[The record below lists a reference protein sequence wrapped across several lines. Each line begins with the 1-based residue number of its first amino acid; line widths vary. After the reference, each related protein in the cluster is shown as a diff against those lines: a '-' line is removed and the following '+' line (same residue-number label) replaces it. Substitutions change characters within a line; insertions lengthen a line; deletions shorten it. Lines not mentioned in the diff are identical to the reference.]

1 MAPISSEERTEPLPP
16 LLKQLG
22 RGIRQALAQPDNQ
35 ELPAEMKQLLA
46 KLDNM
51 LADKETV
58 SASERS
64 GKASLRNPMQPPLV
78 VLHPD
83 CRRR

>member
-22 RGIRQALAQPDNQ
+22 RGIREASAQPDNR
-35 ELPAEMKQLLA
+35 ELPADMKELLA
-46 KLDNM
+46 KLGNM

-64 GKASLRNPMQPPLV
+64 GKAS
-78 VLHPD
+78 
-83 CRRR
+83 

>member
-1 MAPISSEERTEPLPP
+1 MAPKSIEKTIQPLP
-16 LLKQLG
+16 LFKQLG
-22 RGIRQALAQPDNQ
+22 RGIREALAQPDNQ
-35 ELPAEMKQLLA
+35 ELPAEMKELLA

-64 GKASLRNPMQPPLV
+64 GKAS
-78 VLHPD
+78 
-83 CRRR
+83 